1 MADAFTAIIFLFHD
15 HDWEADLMIK
25 VFSTRAYFI
34 GAMGSRDTHD
44 RRGAR
49 LRHRGGSALIIQRI
63 IGPVGLI
70 HGARDADRLAVSI
83 LAQLVAAS
91 DSVSHS
97 IGMKAIFPQHS

>member
-49 LRHRGGSALIIQRI
+49 LRHRGGSALNIQRI